1 MNEVTNKYKDRLFKF
16 IFGNPDNK
24 KWTLELYNAINGTD
38 YSDVDAI
45 QFNTL
50 GSFLYMKMVND
61 ASFIIYFE
69 MNIWEHQSTFNPNMP
84 MRFLRY
90 GTRLYE
96 KFISTTDYYEY
107 GSTLQRIPRPVCICF
122 YNGTKEQ
129 PEKQILKLS
138 DAYEGQGDI
147 EVNVTMLNIN
157 YGNNRKIM
165 EACKPLEEYA
175 WLVDKVRNNQRLTP
189 DLESAVDTAVN
200 NMPND
205 YIIKPFIIANR
216 AEVKLMLFTEY
227 DEEMIKKYERID
239 AWKEGHE
246 EGHEEGREE
255 AEYKSFIKCMDRKM
269 SFDDAKYISG
279 ASDEDAAKYLEKW
292 RKENHQ
298 N

>member
-1 MNEVTNKYKDRLFKF
+1 
-16 IFGNPDNK
+16 
-24 KWTLELYNAINGTD
+24 
-38 YSDVDAI
+38 
-45 QFNTL
+45 
-50 GSFLYMKMVND
+50 
-61 ASFIIYFE
+61 
-69 MNIWEHQSTFNPNMP
+69 
-84 MRFLRY
+84 
-90 GTRLYE
+90 
-96 KFISTTDYYEY
+96 
-107 GSTLQRIPRPVCICF
+107 
-122 YNGTKEQ
+122 
-129 PEKQILKLS
+129 
-138 DAYEGQGDI
+138 
-147 EVNVTMLNIN
+147 
-157 YGNNRKIM
+157 M

-239 AWKEGHE
+239 ARK
-246 EGHEEGREE
+246 EGREE